1 MVKRNCVGLLVAAL
15 SLAASVGT
23 AAGGA
28 AASTPISTGHGSAQ
42 ADVDRAGVTRGAS
55 VSTSAK
61 QVDEGDRYTLT
72 ATIETPRRAMRVT
85 LQKYK
90 PSFYGWD
97 DPAWEPKKTVRVN
110 ARSKVK
116 FGVVA
121 VSENTERYR
130 VVVTYKK
137 AKPFTSKP
145 IGVTVWRWI
154 LLSDYDPYYEA
165 QPYAAGFGTTTING
179 QAYAGWG
186 AFSYSHVG
194 AWESR
199 FTPGRHCNA
208 FRGVLGVGD
217 ISADGSSGTIAF
229 TADDTDIY
237 TSPTLTPGMSLA
249 VTVTLTAKP
258 YRFGI
263 RLTDTTPGGT
273 TGDDEVESWPVIG
286 EPAFH
291 CTGV

>member
-1 MVKRNCVGLLVAAL
+1 MLKRNRMGFMVASLCLVT
-15 SLAASVGT
+15 SVGT
-23 AAGGA
+23 TAGGA
-28 AASTPISTGHGSAQ
+28 VASTPHTIGHGSAQ
-42 ADVDRAGVTRGAS
+42 ADVDRAVVTRGATL
-55 VSTSAK
+55 STSAK
-61 QVDEGDRYTLT
+61 QVDEGNRYTLT
-72 ATIETPRRAMRVT
+72 ATIKTPRQALNVS

-97 DPAWEPKKTVRVN
+97 DPAWEPKKTIRVN

-121 VSENTERYR
+121 VSENNERYR

-137 AKPFTSKP
+137 TKPFTSKP
-145 IGVTVWRWI
+145 VGITVWRWI
-154 LLSDYDPYYEA
+154 PLSEYDPYYETGGA
-165 QPYAAGFGTTTING
+165 IFGTTTING
-179 QAYAGWG
+179 QAYTGWG
-186 AFSYSHVG
+186 AASYSHVG

-199 FTPGRHCNA
+199 FTPGRHCTA

-237 TSPTLTPGMSLA
+237 TSSSLTPGMSLP
-249 VTVTLTAKP
+249 VTIPLAAKP

-263 RLTDTTPGGT
+263 QLADTTPGGT
-273 TGDDEVESWPVIG
+273 TGNDDIESWPVIG

>member
-1 MVKRNCVGLLVAAL
+1 MFKRNRVGLAVA
-15 SLAASVGT
+15 SLCVVASVGT

-28 AASTPISTGHGSAQ
+28 AASTPDNIGQGLVQ
-42 ADVDRAGVTRGAS
+42 ADAPRAVVTRSATL
-55 VSTSAK
+55 STSAK
-61 QVDEGDRYTLT
+61 QVDEGNRYRLT
-72 ATIETPRRAMRVT
+72 AAIKSPRQALRVT
-85 LQKYK
+85 LQKFDPPDY
-90 PSFYGWD
+90 SFQ
-97 DPAWEPKKTVRVN
+97 DPEWASVKMVKVN

-121 VSENTERYR
+121 VDENTERYR
-130 VVVTYKK
+130 VVVTYKN
-137 AKPFTSKP
+137 AQPFTSKP
-145 IGVTVWRWI
+145 VGVTVWRWI
-154 LLSDYDPYYEA
+154 PLSDYDPYYEA

-199 FTPGRHCNA
+199 FTPGRHCTA
-208 FRGVLGVGD
+208 FRGILGVGD

-237 TSPTLTPGMSLA
+237 QSPALTPGMSLP
-249 VTVTLTAKP
+249 VTILLAKP

-263 RLTDTTPGGT
+263 RLSDTTPGGT
-273 TGDDEVESWPVIG
+273 TGNDEVEAWPVIG
-286 EPAFH
+286 EPAFR